1 MIDFLKINNPIQI
14 CDIGASPVD
23 ETNFIEELLD
33 NTDSRLIGFEPNEN
47 EFQKLDKNKKRR
59 KYYNFGIGDGTEKTL
74 NICKAAGM
82 SSFLEPDID
91 YLKNFHGFENWS
103 KIIKKVKVKTK
114 KLSEI
119 KDNIDFFKIDVQGYE
134 SEIIK
139 YGKDKIKNSLIINI
153 ETSPTPLYK
162 NEKTFSSTIIELEKL
177 GFNLH
182 MFSKINTRSFK
193 PIIFFK
199 NPYIGLNHIHQLD
212 CVLIK
217 NLKFIETYNTSQLS
231 KLILI
236 LFYSFKSY
244 DLVDYLLKIL
254 DERNGSK
261 FVEKY
266 RTILSKIKIVKKY

>member
-23 ETNFIEELLD
+23 ETDFIEELLD

-82 SSFLEPDID
+82 SSFLEPDIN

-119 KDNIDFFKIDVQGYE
+119 EDNIDFFKIDVQGYE

-139 YGKDKIKNSLIINI
+139 HGKDKIKNSLIINI

-162 NEKTFSSTIIELEKL
+162 NQKTFSSTIIELEKL

>member
-23 ETNFIEELLD
+23 ETDFIEELLD

-82 SSFLEPDID
+82 SSFLEPDIN

-119 KDNIDFFKIDVQGYE
+119 EDNIDFFKIDVQGYE

-139 YGKDKIKNSLIINI
+139 HGKDKIKNSLIINI

-266 RTILSKIKIVKKY
+266 RTILSKIKVVKKY

>member
-23 ETNFIEELLD
+23 ETDFIEELLD

-47 EFQKLDKNKKRR
+47 EFQKLDKDKKRR

-82 SSFLEPDID
+82 SSFLEPDIN

-119 KDNIDFFKIDVQGYE
+119 EDNIDFFKIDVQGYE

-139 YGKDKIKNSLIINI
+139 HGKDKIKNSLIINI

-266 RTILSKIKIVKKY
+266 RTILSKIKVVKKY

>member
-1 MIDFLKINNPIQI
+1 MIDFLKINDPIQI

-23 ETNFIEELLD
+23 ETDFIEELLN
-33 NTDSRLIGFEPNEN
+33 NTDSKLIGFEPNED
-47 EFQKLDKNKKRR
+47 EFKKLDKNKKRR

-82 SSFLEPDID
+82 SSFLEPDIN

-103 KIIKKVKVKTK
+103 KIIKKTKVKTK

-119 KDNIDFFKIDVQGYE
+119 EDNIDFFKIDVQGYE

-139 YGKDKIKNSLIINI
+139 FGKDKIKNSLIINI

-244 DLVDYLLKIL
+244 DLVDYLLRIL
-254 DERNGSK
+254 DQRNGSK
-261 FVEKY
+261 YLEKY
-266 RTILSKIKIVKKY
+266 RSILSKIKIVKKY

>member
-14 CDIGASPVD
+14 CDIGASPID
-23 ETNFIEELLD
+23 ETDFIEELLD

-119 KDNIDFFKIDVQGYE
+119 EDDIDFFKIDVQGYE

>member
-23 ETNFIEELLD
+23 ETDFIEELLD

-82 SSFLEPDID
+82 SSFLEPDIN

-103 KIIKKVKVKTK
+103 KIVKKVKVKTK

-119 KDNIDFFKIDVQGYE
+119 EDNIDFFKIDVQGYE

-139 YGKDKIKNSLIINI
+139 HGKDKIKNSLIINI

>member
-1 MIDFLKINNPIQI
+1 MIDFLEIDEPIQI

-23 ETNFIEELLD
+23 ETDFIEELLS
-33 NTDSRLIGFEPNEN
+33 NTKSRLIGFEPNEN
-47 EFQKLDKNKKRR
+47 EFQKLDKDDKKR

-74 NICKAAGM
+74 NICESPGM

-103 KIIKKVKVKTK
+103 KIIKRVKVKTK

-119 KDNIDFFKIDVQGYE
+119 KDNIDFLKIDVQGYE

-139 YGKDKIKNSLIINI
+139 HGKDKIKNSLVINI
-153 ETSPTPLYK
+153 ETSTTPLYK
-162 NEKTFSSTIIELEKL
+162 DEETFSSNILELEKL

-182 MFSKINTRSFK
+182 MFSKISTRSFK
-193 PIIFFK
+193 PMIFFK
-199 NPYIGLNHIHQLD
+199 NPYIGLNHVHQLD

-217 NLKFIETYNTSQLS
+217 NFKFIREYNTSQLS

-244 DLVDYLLKIL
+244 DLVDYLLNLLDQKSGTKLVDKFRSILPKI
-254 DERNGSK
+254 K
-261 FVEKY
+261 FVKNY
-266 RTILSKIKIVKKY
+266 

>member
-14 CDIGASPVD
+14 CDIGASPID
-23 ETNFIEELLD
+23 ETDFIEELLD

-82 SSFLEPDID
+82 SSFLEPDIN

-119 KDNIDFFKIDVQGYE
+119 EDNIDFFKIDVQGYE

>member
-14 CDIGASPVD
+14 CDIGASPID
-23 ETNFIEELLD
+23 ETDFIEELLD

-119 KDNIDFFKIDVQGYE
+119 EDNIDFFKIDVQGYE

-139 YGKDKIKNSLIINI
+139 HGKDKIKNSLIINI

-236 LFYSFKSY
+236 LFNSFKSY

>member
-23 ETNFIEELLD
+23 ETDFIEELLD

-82 SSFLEPDID
+82 SSFLEPDIN

-119 KDNIDFFKIDVQGYE
+119 EDNIDFFKIDVQGYE

-139 YGKDKIKNSLIINI
+139 HGKDKIKNSLIINI

-162 NEKTFSSTIIELEKL
+162 NQKTFSSTIIELEKL

-266 RTILSKIKIVKKY
+266 RTILSKIKVVKKY

>member
-1 MIDFLKINNPIQI
+1 MAQSNAAIVQQQPLLSDFIGLYKSVLTEEECKEIIQFFEDCHTAGLTNVGATVSGQSNPQ
-14 CDIGASPVD
+14 VK
-23 ETNFIEELLD
+23 
-33 NTDSRLIGFEPNEN
+33 DS
-47 EFQKLDKNKKRR
+47 
-59 KYYNFGIGDGTEKTL
+59 
-74 NICKAAGM
+74 
-82 SSFLEPDID
+82 
-91 YLKNFHGFENWS
+91 
-103 KIIKKVKVKTK
+103 
-114 KLSEI
+114 
-119 KDNIDFFKIDVQGYE
+119 IDFFKIDVQGYE

-139 YGKDKIKNSLIINI
+139 HGKDKIKNSLIINI

-217 NLKFIETYNTSQLS
+217 NLKFINTYNTSQLS

-254 DERNGSK
+254 DQKNNTK
-261 FVEKY
+261 FVEKF
-266 RTILSKIKIVKKY
+266 RSILSKIKIVKKY

>member
-14 CDIGASPVD
+14 CDIGASPID
-23 ETNFIEELLD
+23 ETDFIEELLD

-82 SSFLEPDID
+82 SSFLEPDIN
-91 YLKNFHGFENWS
+91 YLKNFHGFEKWS

-119 KDNIDFFKIDVQGYE
+119 EDNIDFFKIDVQGYE

-139 YGKDKIKNSLIINI
+139 HGKDKIKNSLIINI

>member
-23 ETNFIEELLD
+23 ETDFIEELLD

-82 SSFLEPDID
+82 SSFLEPDIN
-91 YLKNFHGFENWS
+91 YLKNFHGFEKWS

-119 KDNIDFFKIDVQGYE
+119 EDNIDFFKIDVQGYE

-139 YGKDKIKNSLIINI
+139 HGKDKIKNSLIINI

-266 RTILSKIKIVKKY
+266 RTILSKIKVVKKY

>member
-23 ETNFIEELLD
+23 ETDFIEELLD

-82 SSFLEPDID
+82 SSFLEPDIN

-119 KDNIDFFKIDVQGYE
+119 EDNIDFFKIDVQGYE

-139 YGKDKIKNSLIINI
+139 HGKDKIKNSLIINI

>member
-23 ETNFIEELLD
+23 ETDFIEELLD

-139 YGKDKIKNSLIINI
+139 HGKDKIKNSLIINI

>member
-23 ETNFIEELLD
+23 ETDFIEELLD

-119 KDNIDFFKIDVQGYE
+119 EDDIDFFKIDVQGYE

>member
-14 CDIGASPVD
+14 CDIGASPID
-23 ETNFIEELLD
+23 ETDFIEELLD

-82 SSFLEPDID
+82 SSFLEPDIN

-103 KIIKKVKVKTK
+103 KIVKKVKVKTK

-119 KDNIDFFKIDVQGYE
+119 EDNIDFFKIDVQGYE

-139 YGKDKIKNSLIINI
+139 HGKDKIKNSLIINI

-162 NEKTFSSTIIELEKL
+162 NQKTFSSTIIELEKL

>member
-1 MIDFLKINNPIQI
+1 MINFIKNNSPII
-14 CDIGASPVD
+14 IGDIGASSIDKTEFID
-23 ETNFIEELLD
+23 ELFNNTN
-33 NTDSRLIGFEPNEN
+33 SKLIGFEPNEE
-47 EFQKLDKNKKRR
+47 EFNKLEKNNPR
-59 KYYNFGIGDGTEKTL
+59 KTFYNYAIGDGTEKTL

-82 SSFLEPDID
+82 SSFLEPDIN

-119 KDNIDFFKIDVQGYE
+119 EDNIDFFKIDVQGYE

-139 YGKDKIKNSLIINI
+139 HGKDKIKNSLIINI

-266 RTILSKIKIVKKY
+266 RTILSKIKVVKKY